1 MVFSFTITISIETI
15 NGIMEEKE
23 KVIEHISALRKGLN
37 LLGRNRKVVLSHHK
51 TFELVDELEERAKE
65 ISEILNKE

>member
-15 NGIMEEKE
+15 NGIMEE